1 MVRDARF
8 NRLYVRVAACNYA
21 GQRYEDGEEMLPY
34 PNEPCFVCNC
44 RDGNMECMTTSCPPL
59 ECDEGTAVA
68 EIGKCCPVCPGNAG
82 ALYPLPP
89 FWNELKS
96 YKSSIL
102 IVFIMFSVG
111 QLDPDLLNSIQVRVT
126 S

>member
-1 MVRDARF
+1 M
-8 NRLYVRVAACNYA
+8 YVLVAACNYA

-82 ALYPLPP
+82 ALYRLPP
-89 FWNELKS
+89 SCNKLIS
-96 YKSSIL
+96 YKSYVC
-102 IVFIMFSVG
+102 VFYVFSWSARSRSLE
-111 QLDPDLLNSIQVRVT
+111 LDSGKCDVIIFPHHFV
-126 S
+126 